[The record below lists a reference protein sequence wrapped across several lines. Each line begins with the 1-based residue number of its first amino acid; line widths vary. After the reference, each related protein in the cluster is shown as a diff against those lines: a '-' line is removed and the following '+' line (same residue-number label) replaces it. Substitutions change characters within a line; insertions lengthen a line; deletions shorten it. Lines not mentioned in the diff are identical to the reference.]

1 MRKPNAIV
9 VGTIGLSA
17 LLLGVELSALHRT
30 KSRAAADLAYDP
42 PREAEPQHPSPR
54 PRAAPASEVSSEAHP
69 AAKPARAA
77 APELAVAPGPTR
89 DGGADAA
96 PGAVERRQRL
106 LAEHNRQLMRE
117 ADERA
122 FDKLK
127 VPNEARAA
135 IRRINEDY
143 ARATAG
149 IQDTTLVDASA
160 EAAAASPP
168 ASLSAQQT
176 RHADIAGVLGA
187 EVAQFYS
194 LERKEKKLLRNQ
206 HRAEWLRDF

>member
-9 VGTIGLSA
+9 IGTVGLSA
-17 LLLGVELSALHRT
+17 LLLGLELSALHRT
-30 KSRAAADLAYDP
+30 KSRVTADLASDP
-42 PREAEPQHPSPR
+42 PLEAELPR
-54 PRAAPASEVSSEAHP
+54 LTPARLEIGSEIHP
-69 AAKPARAA
+69 AANAAPAA
-77 APELAVAPGPTR
+77 APELAVAPGPTQ
-89 DGGADAA
+89 DGGADVAL
-96 PGAVERRQRL
+96 GAVERRQRL

-122 FDKLK
+122 FDKLN

-149 IQDTTLVDASA
+149 IQDTTLVDAAA

-176 RHADIAGVLGA
+176 RHADIGGVLGD
-187 EVAQFYS
+187 EVARFYS